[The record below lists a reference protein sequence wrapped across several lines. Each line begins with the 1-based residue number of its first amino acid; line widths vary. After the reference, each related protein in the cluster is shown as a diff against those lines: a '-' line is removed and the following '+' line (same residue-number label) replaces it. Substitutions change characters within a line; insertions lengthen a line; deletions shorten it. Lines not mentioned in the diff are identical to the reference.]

1 MKQAAV
7 LTEDQLL
14 RAIKCANRF
23 AHSQRN
29 VLALQMSYY
38 AGMRVCEIA
47 ALRIVDVYF
56 DDGSVKDKLA
66 LSAEQTKGKTGRMV
80 VLNTRLKELLS
91 RYRVQMKLA
100 VLPIDSPL
108 LRSQKSRAFSA
119 NSLCQV
125 LIRIYQRAGLH
136 GCTSHSGRRSFITTL
151 AHKGVSAKVLMI
163 LAGHQNLS
171 TTQRYIDVNDKLLT
185 NAVELL

>member
-1 MKQAAV
+1 MATVPKRLLPAIAMTPESAIAMKPE
-7 LTEDQLL
+7 T
-14 RAIKCANRF
+14 AIGMAGICNF
-23 AHSQRN
+23 
-29 VLALQMSYY
+29 

-56 DDGSVKDKLA
+56 DNGVVKDKLT
-66 LSAEQTKGKTGRMV
+66 LSADQTKGSNGRIV
-80 VLNTRLKELLS
+80 VLNSRLKEVLA
-91 RYRVQMKLA
+91 RYYVQMKLS
-100 VLPIDSPL
+100 VLERDTAL
-108 LRSQKSRAFSA
+108 LQSQKGGRFSA

-125 LIRIYQRAGLH
+125 LGRLYLKAGLH

-151 AHKGVSAKVLMI
+151 AHKGVSAKVLMT
-163 LAGHQNLS
+163 LVGHKHLG